1 MSEVLTQAQIDAL
14 LNSMSGGGGDAEET
28 VVEKKKE
35 EQKYKKYDF
44 FSPKKFTRDKLRLL
58 RSIHETYARVVS
70 SRLNSVLRTGCTVEI
85 LDVEEQRYYEFAN
98 SLHDNDVVTLVR
110 ASMHDGH
117 IGEPILLKV
126 DTSIMLSMIDHMLG
140 SADDDGD
147 GANGDFSSYTYTDI
161 ELRIY
166 HVIANYMVGV
176 MADGWSNYIELG
188 FELERLETNPTMMQ
202 EISRDES
209 VAIVILDI
217 QLGNLEGKISICLPD
232 TVLSTVF
239 KIMDKKSSR
248 DSLTEEEKE
257 ETSKIVLNHIR
268 KTSLEMKAELGK
280 SQLLLRD
287 VYSLQVGDIINL
299 NKAKDSEIYLTVADK
314 TCFKGYLGTNNKNM
328 AIKISGVYDNA
339 PVSSQRG
346 E

>member
-14 LNSMSGGGGDAEET
+14 LNSMAGGGGDAAET
-28 VVEKKKE
+28 TAEKKKE

-44 FSPKKFTRDKLRLL
+44 FSPKKYTRDKLRLL
-58 RSIHETYARVVS
+58 KSIHETYSRVVS
-70 SRLNSVLRTGCTVEI
+70 SRLNSVLRTGCQVEI

-98 SLHDNDVVTLVR
+98 SLHENDVVALIKTNI
-110 ASMHDGH
+110 HDGH
-117 IGEPILLKV
+117 MGEPIIMKV
-126 DTSIMLSMIDHMLG
+126 DTSITLSMIDHMLG
-140 SADDDGD
+140 STSDEGD
-147 GANGDFSSYTYTDI
+147 YNYEVSSYTYTDI
-161 ELRIY
+161 ELRVY
-166 HVIANYMVGV
+166 QVIVNYMVGV
-176 MADGWSNYIELG
+176 MADGWSNYLELG
-188 FELERLETNPTMMQ
+188 FRLERLETNPTMMQ
-202 EISRDES
+202 EISRDSS
-209 VAIVILDI
+209 VVIVILTI
-217 QLGNLEGKISICLPD
+217 QLGALEGKITICLPD
-232 TVLSTVF
+232 SVLSAAF
-239 KIMDKKSSR
+239 KAMDKKSSR

-257 ETSKIVLNHIR
+257 QTSKIVLNHIK

-287 VYSLQVGDIINL
+287 IYSLQVGDVINL

-328 AIKISGVYDNA
+328 AIKISDVYDNA